1 MNKDKLRIYLYWLVV
16 ILGAVLLMLMITSNP
31 Q

>member
-1 MNKDKLRIYLYWLVV
+1 MNKDKLRIYLYWAVL

>member
-1 MNKDKLRIYLYWLVV
+1 MNKDKLRIYLYWAVL
-16 ILGAVLLMLMITSNP
+16 ILGAVLLMVMITNNP